1 MNRFDVDQDVYKAR
15 KLNSRVAAPTE
26 KYPTDRIVERV
37 RAQLL
42 HRSKVGFKK
51 YGVTLE
57 RDDLSTLQW
66 IDHAIEE
73 SLDHALYLTRLKEE
87 LS

>member
-1 MNRFDVDQDVYKAR
+1 MSKFDVDHEAYLAK
-15 KLNSRVAAPTE
+15 KLNSKVSTTAAE
-26 KYPTDRIVERV
+26 YPTDRIVERV

-42 HRSKVGFKK
+42 SRSKVGFKK

-57 RDDLSTLQW
+57 RDDLTTLQW

-87 LS
+87 LT